1 MTCIDFQMVLEQVC
15 RLARVIS
22 SPHDTAHCVLVA
34 EGCPGRA
41 STIAKLAAH
50 LANFI
55 VYRITPSPIATPHKY
70 DLESFKAD
78 LVTGYTRAGVK
89 VSLINGFCS
98 FTGLERVYVMERNL
112 KSKNNRI
119 SLQKLGHFTHIFI
132 NFWSSIIFDHPFE
145 NFWTLPCF
153 IAALCD

>member
-1 MTCIDFQMVLEQVC
+1 MVLEQVC

-41 STIAKLAAH
+41 STITKLAAH
-50 LANFI
+50 LANFTI
-55 VYRITPSPIATPHKY
+55 YRITPSPIATTHDY

-89 VSLINGFCS
+89 VNYHCS
-98 FTGLERVYVMERNL
+98 FIF
-112 KSKNNRI
+112 SKYMLL
-119 SLQKLGHFTHIFI
+119 STHTSMLS
-132 NFWSSIIFDHPFE
+132 WRCPSII
-145 NFWTLPCF
+145 
-153 IAALCD
+153 